1 MPTAWGRT
9 VYYFSKYL
17 TLAIAKPMFKLKV
30 EGGARIPRRGP
41 LLLASNH
48 VSHLD
53 PPLLGISCPRLVRH
67 MAKKELFGVGLLRWY
82 MTNIGTILVDRGN
95 GRQALI
101 DAVDALKAGDC
112 VAIFPEGT
120 RSTSGIMQQGRSGA
134 VIIAIQS
141 GCQIQP
147 VGIIGSEKAMTKG
160 SKKIKSVPVT
170 LRFGE
175 PYTIAYS
182 GDRENIPKDVIRHET
197 LVLMERIEALLPE
210 HMRPSAEDKRAWYK
224 AAGEGAAAS

>member
-1 MPTAWGRT
+1 MPTAWGKT

-17 TLAIAKPMFKLKV
+17 VLAIAGPMFKLKV
-30 EGGARIPRRGP
+30 QGSAKVPRRGP
-41 LLLASNH
+41 VLLASNH

-82 MTNIGTILVDRGN
+82 MTNIGTILVDRGS
-95 GRQALI
+95 GRQALL
-101 DAVDALKAGDC
+101 DAVAALKAGDC

-120 RSTSGIMQQGRSGA
+120 RSVSGVMQQGRSGA

-141 GCQIQP
+141 GCPIMP

-170 LRFGE
+170 LRYGE
-175 PYTIAYS
+175 PYTIDYS
-182 GDRENIPKDVIRHET
+182 GDRENIPKEVIRHET

-224 AAGEGAAAS
+224 AASENVAS